1 MTLCSI
7 ISIMKK
13 ILLNAFFIISIIPLS
28 ASSVSD
34 LAKELNLY
42 AGTKASVQW
51 ERVFSSERRLK
62 RYGLDTLKYDKLVEL
77 KYYLI
82 KHAADSKQPIV
93 PGL

>member
-1 MTLCSI
+1 
-7 ISIMKK
+7 MKK
-13 ILLNAFFIISIIPLS
+13 IFFSLFFISIFTNLS
-28 ASSVSD
+28 ANSIST
-34 LAKELNLY
+34 LAEELNLY

-51 ERVFSSERRLK
+51 ERIFSSQRRLK
-62 RYGLDTLKYDKLVEL
+62 RYGLDTLAYDKLVEL

>member
-1 MTLCSI
+1 MI
-7 ISIMKK
+7 IMNK
-13 ILLNAFFIISIIPLS
+13 IILSLFFIGFTTNLFARSI
-28 ASSVSD
+28 SD
-34 LAKELNLY
+34 LANELNLY

-51 ERVFSSERRLK
+51 ERIFSSDRRLK
-62 RYGLDTLKYDKLVEL
+62 RYGLDTLEYEKLVEL